1 MGAPRKKK
9 EEEAPPGAP
18 MWMATFSDLVTLML
32 AFFVMLVA
40 MANFD
45 DTQRIEAVVES
56 IQRALGTGGAD
67 KKALGTSKM
76 EAFTEA
82 IRRAQSLQP
91 TQVAMKQA
99 LAKHTSDNHVRMVQT
114 EQELRIRLPA
124 RVFFQPGS
132 AQLHPGSY
140 ALLADLAKVLV
151 QDDLSLRVEGYADGT
166 GDELS
171 NWELSGDRAL
181 AVVMALREK
190 GPVPGENLS
199 AMAMG
204 PFTPGVVIGEDSDWN
219 RRVEL
224 VVTTDDVSGAAA
236 GRLLQWGGPDGGR

>member
-1 MGAPRKKK
+1 MGRSKKQAC
-9 EEEAPPGAP
+9 ECPPGAP
-18 MWMATFSDLVTLML
+18 MWMATFSDLVTLMM

-56 IQRALGTGGAD
+56 IKNALGTGGANS
-67 KKALGTSKM
+67 KALGTHIE

-82 IRRAQSLQP
+82 VRRAESLQP
-91 TQVAMKQA
+91 TQVAMQQA
-99 LAKHTSDNHVRMVQT
+99 LAKHTSDDHVRMVQT

-124 RVFFQPGS
+124 KVFFEPGS
-132 AQLHPGSY
+132 SELHPGSY
-140 ALLADLAKVLV
+140 ALVADLAKVLV
-151 QDDLSLRVEGYADGT
+151 ADDLSVRVEGYADGS
-166 GDELS
+166 GSERA

-181 AVVMALREK
+181 AVVLALREK
-190 GPVPGENLS
+190 GPVPGNHLS

-204 PFTPGVVIGEDSDWN
+204 SFSPGAQIGEDPDWN

-224 VVTTDDVSGAAA
+224 VVTTDDTSGGAA
-236 GRLLQWGGPDGGR
+236 GRLLDWEGPHGH

>member
-1 MGAPRKKK
+1 
-9 EEEAPPGAP
+9 
-18 MWMATFSDLVTLML
+18 MWMATFSDLVTLMM

-45 DTQRIEAVVES
+45 DTQRIEAVIES
-56 IQRALGTGGAD
+56 VQQALGTHGTD
-67 KKALGTSKM
+67 SRALGTSKKPD
-76 EAFTEA
+76 FTEA
-82 IRRAQSLQP
+82 IRRAMSLQP
-91 TQVAMKQA
+91 TQVAMTQA
-99 LAKHTSDNHVRMVQT
+99 LAKHTSDDHVRMVQT

-124 RVFFQPGS
+124 RVFFEPNS
-132 AQLHPGSY
+132 AVLHPGAY

-151 QDDLSLRVEGYADGT
+151 ADDLKLRVEGYADQT

-171 NWELSGDRAL
+171 NWKLSGDRAL
-181 AVVMALREK
+181 AVVLALREK

-204 PFTPGVVIGEDSDWN
+204 SFVPGAVIGEDAEWN

-224 VVTTDDVSGAAA
+224 VVTTSDKSGGAA
-236 GRLLQWGGPDGGR
+236 GRLLNWEGPHGR

>member
-1 MGAPRKKK
+1 MPPKK
-9 EEEAPPGAP
+9 EKPCECEPGAP
-18 MWMATFSDLVTLML
+18 MWMATFSDLVTLMM

-56 IQRALGTGGAD
+56 VQRALGTGGANT
-67 KKALGTSKM
+67 KALGTSV
-76 EAFTEA
+76 EQAFTEA
-82 IRRAQSLQP
+82 VRRAESLQP

-99 LAKHTSDNHVRMVQT
+99 LAKHTSDDHIRMVQT

-124 RVFFQPGS
+124 KVFFKPGS
-132 AQLHPGSY
+132 AELHPGSY

-151 QDDLSLRVEGYADGT
+151 SDNLAVRVEGYADGS
-166 GDELS
+166 GSELA
-171 NWELSGDRAL
+171 NWKLSGDRAL
-181 AVVMALREK
+181 AVVLALREK

-199 AMAMG
+199 SMALG
-204 PFTPGVVIGEDSDWN
+204 SFSPGASIGEDPEWN

-224 VVTTDDVSGAAA
+224 VVTTSDISGGAA
-236 GRLLQWGGPDGGR
+236 GRLLDWEGPHGR

>member
-1 MGAPRKKK
+1 MGAPRQKKP
-9 EEEAPPGAP
+9 EEKPDGAP

-45 DTQRIEAVVES
+45 DTKRIEAVVES

-76 EAFTEA
+76 QTFTEA

-91 TQVAMKQA
+91 TQVAMRQA

-124 RVFFQPGS
+124 KVFFKPGS
-132 AQLHPGSY
+132 AELHPGSY

-151 QDDLSLRVEGYADGT
+151 EDDLDLRVEGYADGT
-166 GDELS
+166 GRELD

-181 AVVMALREK
+181 AVVMALRTK
-190 GPVPGENLS
+190 GPVPGDNLT
-199 AMAMG
+199 AVAMG
-204 PFTPGVVIGEDSDWN
+204 PFTPGAAIGEDSEWN

-224 VVTTDDVSGAAA
+224 VVTTDETTGAAA

>member
-1 MGAPRKKK
+1 MGGRPKKGCDCK
-9 EEEAPPGAP
+9 PGAP
-18 MWMATFSDLVTLML
+18 GWMATFSDLVTLML

-45 DTQRIEAVVES
+45 DVKRIEAVVES
-56 IQRALGTGGAD
+56 IQRALGVGGEN
-67 KKALGTSKM
+67 KKALGTSSE

-82 IRRAQSLQP
+82 IRRAASLQP
-91 TQVAMKQA
+91 TQVAMQQA

-114 EQELRIRLPA
+114 EHELRIRLPA
-124 RVFFQPGS
+124 KVFFKPGS
-132 AQLHPGSY
+132 AELHPGSY
-140 ALLADLAKVLV
+140 ALLTDLAKVLV
-151 QDDLSLRVEGYADGT
+151 EDDLDLRVEGYADGT
-166 GDELS
+166 GSEAD

-181 AVVMALREK
+181 AVVYALRTK
-190 GPVPGENLS
+190 GPVPGENLT

-204 PFTPGVVIGEDSDWN
+204 PFSPGSIIGEDSEWN

-236 GRLLQWGGPDGGR
+236 GRLLQWEGPNGGP